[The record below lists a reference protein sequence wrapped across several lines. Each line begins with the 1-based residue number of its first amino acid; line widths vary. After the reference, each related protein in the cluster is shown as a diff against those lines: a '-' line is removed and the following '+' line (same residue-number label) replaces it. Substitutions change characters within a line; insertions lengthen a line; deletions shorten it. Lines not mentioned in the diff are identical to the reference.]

1 MKFRTIVIAFFFA
14 LLLTPSMKAAGQT
27 YNDAISIDPFSLLWG
42 FSATFETKMSETN
55 SLTLSAMY
63 ASWGGGGWFGVTSYN
78 ETYFGVG
85 ASYRWYI
92 VNWFWDKKKKHGPI
106 EGFGFGPAVA
116 LGFYSGYDG
125 TWDINNG
132 TFGKRTSPSVSI
144 GGEASYKWVFAENW
158 FLEPVVKLLITIPTY
173 SRGFG
178 DYGGINIGYTW

>member
-1 MKFRTIVIAFFFA
+1 MKLRTLLIAFFFA
-14 LLLTPSMKAAGQT
+14 LLLTPSMKAAGGL

-42 FSATFETKMSETN
+42 VSATYETKMSETN

-63 ASWGGGGWFGVTSYN
+63 ASWGWGWAGLS

-116 LGFYSGYDG
+116 LGYYSGYDN
-125 TWDINNG
+125 WDWINNKYDSRG
-132 TFGKRTSPSVSI
+132 TISVSI
-144 GGEASYKWVFAENW
+144 GAEASYKWVFAENW
-158 FLEPVVKLLITIPTY
+158 FLEPIVKLMITIPSY
-173 SRGFG
+173 SRNFG